1 MYAKDAGNSDVSNIR
16 KKKSVVYSNAEGLG
30 ERMQQKIKEM
40 LIKIKD
46 VLVSVWHS
54 YKRMRQENN
63 IYFNILVGLVFF
75 AIVGTG
81 VCMVANA
88 REAAALRQVEIQ
100 KEKEAQEKKKAEEE
114 AKKAEEAAKAERDKS
129 MSLQPGVTVGTMDP
143 QDDEKVVYLTFDD
156 GPSANTQR
164 VLDILA
170 VTAKQYDIHVISF
183 VNLVD
188 GKEITCFDPDLSP
201 EEERQKGTEYYQAMS
216 RGCEIKTGLISTAA
230 FEEAFRSALEADQDV
245 LYFSL
250 SKNISGTYNSA
261 RLASEEL
268 LDEFGDKHKI
278 RLVDSLNASLAQGIL
293 AIYASEMRAKGMS
306 VDEVADTLEYYVEKM
321 NGVFTVGDLKYLSR
335 TGRIKG
341 SVATIGNVLKIK
353 PILRG
358 NKDGYIVFYKNCRGR
373 KSALNELVNL
383 VCDNIVEP
391 EKQIL
396 GIAHADAYED
406 SLYIMDKIQQKI
418 KVRDFINTSYDF
430 CTGSHVGPDTI
441 ALFFIGKDRELS

>member
-1 MYAKDAGNSDVSNIR
+1 
-16 KKKSVVYSNAEGLG
+16 
-30 ERMQQKIKEM
+30 
-40 LIKIKD
+40 
-46 VLVSVWHS
+46 
-54 YKRMRQENN
+54 
-63 IYFNILVGLVFF
+63 
-75 AIVGTG
+75 
-81 VCMVANA
+81 
-88 REAAALRQVEIQ
+88 
-100 KEKEAQEKKKAEEE
+100 
-114 AKKAEEAAKAERDKS
+114 
-129 MSLQPGVTVGTMDP
+129 
-143 QDDEKVVYLTFDD
+143 
-156 GPSANTQR
+156 
-164 VLDILA
+164 
-170 VTAKQYDIHVISF
+170 
-183 VNLVD
+183 
-188 GKEITCFDPDLSP
+188 
-201 EEERQKGTEYYQAMS
+201 MS

-293 AIYASEMRAKGMS
+293 AIYASEMRTKGMS
-306 VDEVADTLEYYVEKM
+306 VDEVAD
-321 NGVFTVGDLKYLSR
+321 
-335 TGRIKG
+335 
-341 SVATIGNVLKIK
+341 VLKIK

-406 SLYIMDKIQQKI
+406 SLYVMDKIQQKI